1 MMCLTLNDVI
11 IILIMCAI
19 FTSTGGTPQTN
30 TLLAYLRLQHSFSSV
45 LRFFSRTIDACLAD
59 IRVIRSVTVSDAT
72 YVELLHLAVNFTR
85 ELNVGYTDCVLSIA
99 ASCRRLV
106 DAITSSKD
114 ADSSQRLWF
123 QTVAK
128 IPEGIYMEGDQGL
141 SDILVM
147 VQNIG
152 ITERLVNKHHC
163 MAVRVGTTVL

>member
-1 MMCLTLNDVI
+1 M
-11 IILIMCAI
+11 
-19 FTSTGGTPQTN
+19 
-30 TLLAYLRLQHSFSSV
+30 
-45 LRFFSRTIDACLAD
+45 
-59 IRVIRSVTVSDAT
+59 SD
-72 YVELLHLAVNFTR
+72 
-85 ELNVGYTDCVLSIA
+85 TDCVLSIA